1 MVQGGRVAQASE
13 AAEKVGDFATGTW
26 AEHPTG
32 MRGHDEQQESMFS
45 YISLEKRVP
54 LDHPLRRVR
63 EMTDRALRDLSPK
76 FSEMYSR
83 YGRPSIAPEK
93 LLRALL
99 LQMLF
104 SVRSER
110 RLMEE
115 LSYNLLY
122 RWFVGWSM
130 DEEVWDVTVFT
141 KNRERLLEGEIAQEF
156 FEAVLRQAEEQG
168 LLSDEHFTVDGTLIE
183 AWASR
188 RSFQEKKEPPERGTG
203 SGGRQTLR
211 DTHESRTDPEARLYK
226 RSAAGE
232 ARPSY
237 LGHLV
242 MENRNGLI
250 VKSCVTQ
257 SGTREEPLAALAMM
271 EPIVKKVRAKER
283 EGAGKELTLGADKGY
298 QKKELI
304 EGLRAWGV
312 IPHIAEYEKNL
323 PQWPNCLS
331 ASEREHPGFATSQ
344 AKRKLIEKNFGWL
357 KSVAGFWQTKLR
369 GRRRVDWG
377 FCLGAAASNLV
388 RLVKL
393 MPSPA

>member
-1 MVQGGRVAQASE
+1 
-13 AAEKVGDFATGTW
+13 
-26 AEHPTG
+26 

-271 EPIVKKVRAKER
+271 GPIVKKVRAKER
-283 EGAGKELTLGADKGY
+283 ERAGKELTLGADKGY

-344 AKRKLIEKNFGWL
+344 AKRKLIEKHFGWM

-369 GRRRVDWG
+369 GRRRVDWA

>member
-1 MVQGGRVAQASE
+1 MRLM
-13 AAEKVGDFATGTW
+13 
-26 AEHPTG
+26 G
-32 MRGHDEQQESMFS
+32 MRGHDQEQESMFS

-83 YGRPSIAPEK
+83 NGRPSIAPEK

-110 RLMEE
+110 LLMEE
-115 LSYNLLY
+115 LNYNLLY
-122 RWFVGWSM
+122 RWFVGWSA
-130 DEEVWDVTVFT
+130 DEPVWDVTVFT
-141 KNRERLLEGEIAQEF
+141 KNRERLLEGEIAQGF
-156 FEAVLRQAEEQG
+156 FEAVLQQAEAQQ

-203 SGGRQTLR
+203 SGGRKTLR
-211 DTHESRTDPEARLYK
+211 DTHESRSDPQARLYK
-226 RSAAGE
+226 KSAAGE

-257 SGTREEPLAALAMM
+257 SGTREEPQAALVML
-271 EPIVKKVRAKER
+271 EPILRKSQAKWAQGKQR
-283 EGAGKELTLGADKGY
+283 EYTLGADKGY

-304 EGLRAWGV
+304 EGLRELGV
-312 IPHIAEYEKNL
+312 IPHIAEYKKSL
-323 PQWPNCLS
+323 PQWPNCLTQ
-331 ASEREHPGFATSQ
+331 SEREHPGFATSQ
-344 AKRKLIEKNFGWL
+344 VKRKLIEKNFGWI
-357 KSVAGFWQTKLR
+357 KSVGGFWQTKLR
-369 GRRRVDWG
+369 GRRRVDWA
-377 FCLGAAASNLV
+377 FCLVAAASNLI
-388 RLVKL
+388 RMVKL